1 MVDSSPVT
9 GADGTQRGGRRIGA
23 GNKVGN
29 RFDAAQAAV
38 MRKRATDK
46 AAANRLNPPPHIE
59 TVLRLNLAG
68 YGRTAICS
76 KTGRPL
82 MTVNNWIE
90 RYADWLATERATL
103 LADARHAFEPYLE
116 QTLKGFA
123 EALASEDWAPRLRAM
138 EHVSRRLWGPET
150 HAQSGATVGVAVNIS
165 FGSYTADQQQ
175 PVTIEHQPVKSDD
188 PGES

>member
-1 MVDSSPVT
+1 MAGTAT
-9 GADGTQRGGRRIGA
+9 GPDGTQRGGQRDNG
-23 GNKVGN
+23 GSKPGN
-29 RFDAAQAAV
+29 RYDAAAAAV
-38 MRKRATDK
+38 MRQRRIDADIARRANVP
-46 AAANRLNPPPHIE
+46 AHVEVA
-59 TVLRLNLAG
+59 LRLHLAG
-68 YGRTAICS
+68 FGATAIAT
-76 KTGRPL
+76 KLGRHPN
-82 MTVNNWIE
+82 TTARWIE